1 MDNQKHLIQLKKF
14 KTDLSKKITIDR
26 MILFGSRA
34 YGKPHR
40 WSDFD
45 IVIVSKN
52 FKAIDSLKRSIGIH
66 SIWNLDYPV
75 DFLCYSPDEFNRLK
89 RQISVVREAVKKGI
103 EI

>member
-1 MDNQKHLIQLKKF
+1 MDNKKHLAQLKKF
-14 KTDLSKKITIDR
+14 KMDLSKKISVDK

-45 IVIVSKN
+45 IIIVSKN
-52 FKAIDSLKRSIGIH
+52 FKNIDSLKRPIGIH
-66 SIWNLDYPV
+66 NIWNLDYPV
-75 DFLCYSPDEFNRLK
+75 DFLCYSPTEFNKLK
-89 RQISVVREAVKKGI
+89 KQISVVSEALKKGI